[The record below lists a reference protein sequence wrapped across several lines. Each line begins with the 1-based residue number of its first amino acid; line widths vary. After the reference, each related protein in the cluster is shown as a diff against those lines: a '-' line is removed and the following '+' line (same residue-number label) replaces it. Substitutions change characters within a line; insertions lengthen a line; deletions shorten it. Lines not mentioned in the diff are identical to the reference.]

1 MSVVCCGLVIKA
13 LRKPPQKHVIACEIK
28 IGQLGT
34 HILDLDYICV
44 VCCCYIFDYMF
55 GLQYFA
61 ASFITVTLCQCAVS
75 VLVKFIMS

>member
-1 MSVVCCGLVIKA
+1 MA
-13 LRKPPQKHVIACEIK
+13 LRKKKNRDSCEIK
-28 IGQLGT
+28 IGQLAT
-34 HILDLDYICV
+34 HILDLDYICL

-61 ASFITVTLCQCAVS
+61 ASFITVTLCSCAVS